1 MFRVRVPALLAL
13 VAAAATAEAIQLD
26 LSRPELCALSHHV
39 VVGEVTDL
47 ETRWTA
53 DEGGGIERV
62 VHVAVADRVLG
73 PRGDTLE
80 VTLPGG
86 QIGDVGHWVE
96 DVPQLLVN
104 GRYLLFLATAMDG
117 SLQVIGG
124 DRGAVRI
131 TKAGARLGEPLD
143 QALASVEVCRAN
155 R

>member
-1 MFRVRVPALLAL
+1 MSRNRILAVFLLA
-13 VAAAATAEAIQLD
+13 AAAATAEAVQIE

-39 VVGEVTDL
+39 VIGEVTDL
-47 ETRWTA
+47 ETRWTTA
-53 DEGGGIERV
+53 SGGGIERI
-62 VHVAVADRVLG
+62 VHVAVTDRI
-73 PRGDTLE
+73 RGERTQSLE

-96 DVPQLLVN
+96 DVPRLMVN

-124 DRGAVRI
+124 EHGAVRI
-131 TKAGARLGEPLD
+131 TSPGARVGEPLERVR
-143 QALASVEVCRAN
+143 ASVEVCREA